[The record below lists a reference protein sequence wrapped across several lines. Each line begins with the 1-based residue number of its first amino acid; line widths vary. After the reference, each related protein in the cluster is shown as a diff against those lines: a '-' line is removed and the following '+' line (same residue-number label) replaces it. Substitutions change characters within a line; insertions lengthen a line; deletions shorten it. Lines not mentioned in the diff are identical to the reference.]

1 MNFKIPFSGRSHKYN
16 KNEIEAVVNSMNDG
30 QTLTQGVKMKEF
42 ENIFSKYIGEGDAF
56 AVNSA
61 TSALELAAQLCLF
74 NKGDEVICPSHTYT
88 ASLYPFIKNGAKP
101 VWVDISS
108 ETMVTSLDLIKK
120 KVTKKT
126 KAILAIHLYG
136 YCINDIEKIA
146 QFAKSRGIILI
157 EDVAQ
162 AIGTEIGNKKAGTF
176 GDFGIYSFHSHKNIS
191 TLGEGGIL
199 LTKVQKYID
208 IIPMLRHNGHC
219 DFDFPREKYWIP
231 AMGNVDLP
239 KLDNRILY
247 PNNFCIGEA
256 QCALGVELVKRI
268 DSINSQKRK
277 RAITFINS
285 ISESKII
292 TFNKVNTTQHNY
304 HLLVGKVS
312 GGHRDTIIDVLSKK
326 YGIQCVV
333 QYYPLNRYD
342 LYSKLNLS
350 NSDCENADD
359 FYDNMI
365 SFPFQHWMSDEDFN
379 YMLEKTK
386 AVLSNL

>member
-16 KNEIEAVVNSMNDG
+16 KNEIEAVVNSMNDN
-30 QTLTQGVKMKEF
+30 QTLTQGVKMTEF
-42 ENIFSKYIGEGDAF
+42 ENAFSKYIGEGNAF

-74 NKGDEVICPSHTYT
+74 DEGDEVICPSHTYT

-101 VWVDISS
+101 VWVDIDS
-108 ETMVTSLDLIKK
+108 ETMVTTLDLIKK

-136 YCINDIEKIA
+136 FCINDIEKIA

-176 GDFGIYSFHSHKNIS
+176 GDLGIYSFHSHKNIT

-199 LTKVQKYID
+199 LTKVKKYID
-208 IIPMLRHNGHC
+208 ILPMLRHNGHC

-239 KLDNRILY
+239 KLDNRTLY

-256 QCALGVELVKRI
+256 QCALGVELLKRI
-268 DSINSQKRK
+268 DSINSKKRK

-285 ISESKII
+285 ISEFKII

-312 GGHRDTIIDVLSKK
+312 GGHRDLIIDELSKK
-326 YGIQCVV
+326 YGIQCVI

-350 NSDCENADD
+350 NSDCENADN

-365 SFPFQHWMSDEDFN
+365 SFPFQHWLSDEDFS

>member
-16 KNEIEAVVNSMNDG
+16 KNEIEAVVNSMNDN
-30 QTLTQGVKMKEF
+30 QTLTQGVKMTEF
-42 ENIFSKYIGEGDAF
+42 ENAFSKYIGEGNAF

-74 NKGDEVICPSHTYT
+74 DEGDEVICPSHTYT

-101 VWVDISS
+101 VWVDIDS
-108 ETMVTSLDLIKK
+108 ETMVTTLDLIKK

-136 YCINDIEKIA
+136 FCINDIEKIA

-176 GDFGIYSFHSHKNIS
+176 GDLGIYSFHSHKNIT

-199 LTKVQKYID
+199 LTKVKKYID
-208 IIPMLRHNGHC
+208 ILPMLRHNGHC
-219 DFDFPREKYWIP
+219 NFDFPREKYWIP

-239 KLDNRILY
+239 KLDNRTLY

-256 QCALGVELVKRI
+256 QCALGVELLKRI
-268 DSINSQKRK
+268 DSINSKKRK

-285 ISESKII
+285 ISEFKII

-312 GGHRDTIIDVLSKK
+312 GGHRDLIIDELSKK
-326 YGIQCVV
+326 YGIQCVI

-350 NSDCENADD
+350 NSDCENADN

-365 SFPFQHWMSDEDFN
+365 SFPFQHWLSDEDFS

>member
-16 KNEIEAVVNSMNDG
+16 KNEIEAVVNSMNDN
-30 QTLTQGVKMKEF
+30 QTLTQGVKLTEF
-42 ENIFSKYIGEGDAF
+42 ENMFSKYIGRSGAF

-74 NKGDEVICPSHTYT
+74 DEEDEVICPSHTYT

-101 VWVDISS
+101 VWVDIDP
-108 ETMVTSLDLIKK
+108 ETMVINLDLIKK

-136 YCINDIEKIA
+136 YCINDIEDIA

-176 GDFGIYSFHSHKNIS
+176 GDIGIFSFHSHKNIS
-191 TLGEGGIL
+191 TLGEGGII
-199 LTKVQKYID
+199 LTRIQKYID

-219 DFDFPREKYWIP
+219 DFDYPRENYWIP

-239 KLDNRILY
+239 ELDNRILY

-256 QCALGVELVKRI
+256 QCALGIELIKRV
-268 DSINSQKRK
+268 DSINTEKRK
-277 RAITFINS
+277 RAIAFIDAV
-285 ISESKII
+285 SEYNII
-292 TFNKVNTTQHNY
+292 NFNRVNTTQHNY
-304 HLLVGKVS
+304 HLLVGKVR
-312 GGHRDTIIDVLSKK
+312 GGLRDSIIDKLSKK

-342 LYSKLNLS
+342 LYSKLSLS
-350 NSDCENADD
+350 DSDCKNADN

-365 SFPFQHWMSDEDFN
+365 SFPFQHWMSDEDFS

-386 AVLSNL
+386 NVLSEF

>member
-239 KLDNRILY
+239 ELDNRILY

-312 GGHRDTIIDVLSKK
+312 GGHRDLIIDELSKK
-326 YGIQCVV
+326 YGIQCVI